1 VEEPAVIDVDFK
13 LWANGHR
20 RWPAYQGW
28 WTAAALF
35 IYILFIFIKRI
46 KIERV
51 FHAKYLVKIFTMCL
65 TAKIKKCTIYLS
77 RSNRV
82 SD

>member
-1 VEEPAVIDVDFK
+1 VEEPAVIGVDFK
-13 LWANGHR
+13 LWASGHQ

-51 FHAKYLVKIFTMCL
+51 FMQNIW
-65 TAKIKKCTIYLS
+65 
-77 RSNRV
+77 
-82 SD
+82 